1 MTEPER
7 RVRRPEVV
15 VELRVNRP
23 GQAAVTSEQHLGDR
37 LAAFVDG
44 ELDHDARERVQ
55 SHLAGCAA
63 CLARAEEERGLKARL
78 SAAAAPDPSTVLMS
92 RLMAISLDG
101 DREGPGP
108 GPRSGPQGGRGV
120 FGGPSLGG
128 GHFGGSSGF
137 GSSLFGRGAL
147 GADNPLPGVDPRAER
162 SGGLPF
168 RGQQRPIAAR
178 MDEGAR
184 RNDRS
189 AERPGPEAAPQP
201 VRAPAPASLAR
212 GRRFAFA
219 AAGAFSVAAVALG
232 SAVTGVTA
240 AGTTVEEPYGSVTP
254 VADPGGV
261 GGAGLRPDQTGRLTG
276 RSANSI
282 PMSAANM
289 AGGSG
294 LYSAPQSAAG
304 PTASPSS
311 TPLGATA
318 PLSLPEGLIGH

>member
-1 MTEPER
+1 M
-7 RVRRPEVV
+7 
-15 VELRVNRP
+15 
-23 GQAAVTSEQHLGDR
+23 
-37 LAAFVDG
+37 
-44 ELDHDARERVQ
+44 
-55 SHLAGCAA
+55 
-63 CLARAEEERGLKARL
+63 
-78 SAAAAPDPSTVLMS
+78 
-92 RLMAISLDG
+92 
-101 DREGPGP
+101 
-108 GPRSGPQGGRGV
+108 
-120 FGGPSLGG
+120 
-128 GHFGGSSGF
+128 
-137 GSSLFGRGAL
+137 
-147 GADNPLPGVDPRAER
+147 DPRAER